1 MIPESVL
8 TASPPPVH
16 PLEQPPPAPTPPP
29 RQQVMLHIPAARPIV
44 VYIVLAINIAVFIL
58 RALSF
63 PIDQDLLMAGANYG
77 PAVLQDG
84 EVYRLLTSM
93 FLHSGIY
100 TRYGTVDLSGLLH
113 IVFNCYMIYTVGR
126 ILERLFGSV
135 RFALI
140 YFLGGLTGSIF
151 SAVLYFPPVVS
162 IGASGAVF
170 ALLAA
175 EFVYLYKHRRLLG
188 EAGRRQMSNLITLF
202 IINIVFGLLTTTGAS
217 AIRVDNLAHLG
228 GALGGGVLTW
238 FIGPYYL
245 PRRHPTLANALT
257 VDDINPL
264 NRRYGTVVLFG
275 SSLLLI
281 LVIARLVGVGMG

>member
-1 MIPESVL
+1 MIAHDRW

-16 PLEQPPPAPTPPP
+16 PLEQPPPVPPPPP
-29 RQQVMLHIPAARPIV
+29 RQQVMLHIPSTQPVV
-44 VYIVLAINIAVFIL
+44 VYIILAINISVFVL

-63 PIDQDLLMAGANYG
+63 TLDQDLLIAGANYG
-77 PAVLQDG
+77 PAVLQGG

-100 TRYGTVDLSGLLH
+100 TLLGTVDLSGLLH

-126 ILERLFGSV
+126 ILERLFGPV
-135 RFALI
+135 RFALV
-140 YFLGGLTGSIF
+140 YFLGGLTGSVF
-151 SAVLYFPPVVS
+151 SAVFYHPPVFS

-188 EAGRRQMSNLITLF
+188 VAGRRQMSHLIGLF
-202 IINIVFGLLTTTGAS
+202 AINAAFGLLSTVGGS
-217 AIRVDNLAHLG
+217 AIQVDNLAHLG
-228 GALGGGVLTW
+228 GAVGGGALMW
-238 FIGPYYL
+238 YISPYYL
-245 PRRHPTLANALT
+245 PRRHPTLPNALI

-281 LVIARLVGVGMG
+281 LVIARLAGIGMV